1 MVKMG
6 FSNILLFSQRLHVQE
21 YHKTQKYL
29 SNAGQIMA
37 VFEKTPSQ
45 ETQRK
50 GTRPSTC
57 P

>member
-50 GTRPSTC
+50 ETWASTRP
-57 P
+57 